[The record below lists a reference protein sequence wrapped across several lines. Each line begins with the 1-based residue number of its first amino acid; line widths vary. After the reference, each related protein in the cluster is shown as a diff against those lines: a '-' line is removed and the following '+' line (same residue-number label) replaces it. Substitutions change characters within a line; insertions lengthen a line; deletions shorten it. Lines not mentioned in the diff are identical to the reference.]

1 MAVYLIHS
9 DIELGTGVKGRAQHY
24 LGYAEDYR
32 LWQRLSEHA
41 LVGSTNPAI
50 IRAFLS
56 RGATLRLVRVW
67 PDGGRALEKYLKS
80 MGQQRRLCPVC
91 SHHHPQE
98 TFPTLGSIRQINRT
112 SGTLPSLERLKRAT
126 GSWPSGTPGSKRGRY
141 LLKTTPLLSTSS
153 DVIVVSPDAERIV
166 GSISNAPVRQ
176 PREAS

>member
-41 LVGSTNPAI
+41 LVGSSNPSI

-67 PDGGRALEKYLKS
+67 PDGGHALERYLKS

-91 SHHHPQE
+91 SHHHPEE
-98 TFPTLGSIRQINRT
+98 TFPTLANIRLINRT
-112 SGTLPSLERLKRAT
+112 SGTLPSPARLLKVT
-126 GSWPSGTPGSKRGRY
+126 GSWPSGTPASKHGRY
-141 LLKTTPLLSTSS
+141 HLRVTPLLSTSS
-153 DVIVVSPDAERIV
+153 DVIVVSPDAKRIV
-166 GSISNAPVRQ
+166 GSTSSAAARQ
-176 PREAS
+176 RSEAS